1 MVGFFS
7 AQTYADPPLMAK
19 IIFAIKDFEGTT
31 FTDFTDFILEISTEF
46 EISSIIEA
54 DAFTSLKF
62 AIVLLAE
69 FVENGAEIAIATP
82 GRMIDMIKMKVTNLQ
97 RVTYLVLDEADRM
110 FDMGFEA
117 QVRILSY
124 DLI

>member
-69 FVENGAEIAIATP
+69 FVENGAEKEDLVVFQVAFEEQGLNWAFTYE
-82 GRMIDMIKMKVTNLQ
+82 GKVSLIII
-97 RVTYLVLDEADRM
+97 TYL
-110 FDMGFEA
+110 
-117 QVRILSY
+117 
-124 DLI
+124 